1 MRFSVLHHPQGDR
14 PTAAAGLLLLGVLA
28 LSFQD
33 ASIKLMSGDTSF
45 WQLQTLRSISN
56 MVLIVLLGWAA
67 GNLVLIKP
75 VNWKPV
81 LLRASLLTV
90 CMFFFFSGAP
100 FLSPSQM
107 GAGLYTYP
115 LFISLLAGP
124 VLGEHIGIWRISAL
138 VIGACGALSL
148 LAPWHEEFSWV
159 QVLPIV
165 AGFFYAAN
173 VLTLRKACR
182 GESPLALAFM
192 VALCFSVSGLL
203 GISLLSLFPLPADLQ
218 ASMPFVATGWPQLS
232 WLIAGFA
239 VFVSVLNLTGN
250 ICLSRAYQTADA
262 SWLAPI
268 DFSYLAFAVLW
279 GFLMFG
285 KWPAGNEWLGMTLIA
300 TAGIV
305 TVLREHRVGRLA
317 EPSQADKTA

>member
-1 MRFSVLHHPQGDR
+1 MKLSWLHHPDGDR
-14 PTAAAGLLLLGVLA
+14 PSAAAGLLLVGVLA

-45 WQLQTLRSISN
+45 WQLQTLRSLSN
-56 MVLIVLLGWAA
+56 LVLIVLLGWTA
-67 GNLVLIKP
+67 GNLVLIRP

-81 LLRASLLTV
+81 LLRAAFLTV
-90 CMFFFFSGAP
+90 CMFFFFAGAP

-115 LFISLLAGP
+115 LFISLLAAP
-124 VLGEHIGIWRISAL
+124 VLGEKIGPWRISAL
-138 VIGACGALSL
+138 ATGACGAAFL
-148 LAPWHEEFSWV
+148 LAPWEADFTWI
-159 QVLPIV
+159 QIMPII

-182 GESPLALAFM
+182 NESPLALAFM
-192 VALCFSVSGLL
+192 VALCFVTSGLL
-203 GISLLSLFPLPADLQ
+203 GITVLSLFPLSGAAQ
-218 ASMPFVATGWPQLS
+218 AQMPFVAIGWPALS

-239 VFVSVLNLTGN
+239 VFASMLNLLGN

-268 DFSYLAFAVLW
+268 DFSYLAFTVVW
-279 GFLMFG
+279 GYLLFA
-285 KWPAGNEWLGMTLIA
+285 KWPDANEWIGMTLIA

-305 TVLREHRVGRLA
+305 TVVRERKMRL
-317 EPSQADKTA
+317 S